1 MKFSLSRALII
12 ARREYVTTVRRKA
25 FLFSL
30 LLTPALMAL
39 SVTLQLAGSDD
50 ARKHAHQ
57 ERVVALVDSSGVF
70 ADAPAHFDFRSV
82 GVSVGGKNRFL
93 APDSFVVPLVAR
105 PFPALAPALDS
116 LSAGTVNTVIVVP
129 PDFLATGNVRRYE
142 HDTRTLTESGDD
154 RAVRVWLTRSMLGGG
169 ADSLHA
175 ARVIGLGR
183 STDLYVPGRDGTY
196 ALKDDMRELWSFM
209 VPFVMALIL
218 GIAIITGGQYL
229 LQGVSEEK
237 ETRILES
244 LLCTVT
250 PDDLMVGKLIGLG
263 GAGLTLVGAW
273 IVAALYFAAPTMGML
288 QISIPPVIVVL
299 AIAYFVLGY
308 LFYASLMTGIG
319 AIANNLREA
328 QQLAMIFTITN
339 FLPFYAIAKILNNP
353 HSSLTVGLSL
363 FPMTAPTTMMLRL
376 ATSSITGAEVPLWQI
391 GASIGLLAA
400 AAFLAVRASSKIFR
414 IGLLLYGKTPNLPE
428 ILAILRQK

>member
-1 MKFSLSRALII
+1 MLR
-12 ARREYVTTVRRKA
+12 
-25 FLFSL
+25 
-30 LLTPALMAL
+30 
-39 SVTLQLAGSDD
+39 GS
-50 ARKHAHQ
+50 
-57 ERVVALVDSSGVF
+57 S
-70 ADAPAHFDFRSV
+70 
-82 GVSVGGKNRFL
+82 
-93 APDSFVVPLVAR
+93 
-105 PFPALAPALDS
+105 
-116 LSAGTVNTVIVVP
+116 
-129 PDFLATGNVRRYE
+129 
-142 HDTRTLTESGDD
+142 
-154 RAVRVWLTRSMLGGG
+154 
-169 ADSLHA
+169 DSLHA
-175 ARVIGLGR
+175 ARVIDLGR
-183 STDLYVPGRDGTY
+183 STDLYVPGRDGNY
-196 ALKDDMRELWSFM
+196 ALKDDMRELWSFL

-288 QISIPPVIVVL
+288 QISIPPVLVVL

-376 ATSSITGAEVPLWQI
+376 ATSSITGAEVPLWQL
-391 GASIGLLAA
+391 ATSLGLLAL
-400 AAFLAVRASSKIFR
+400 AAFVALKTSSKVFR

>member
-70 ADAPAHFDFRSV
+70 ADAPARFDFRSV

-93 APDSFVVPLVAR
+93 SPDSFVVPLAAR
-105 PFPALAPALDS
+105 RFAALAPALDS

-129 PDFLATGNVRRYE
+129 PDFLATGSIRRYE

-154 RAVRVWLTRSMLGGG
+154 RAVRVWLTRAMLGDG
-169 ADSLHA
+169 ADSLRA

-183 STDLYVPGRDGTY
+183 TTDLYVPGRDGRY
-196 ALKDDMRELWSFM
+196 ALKDDMRELWSFL

-218 GIAIITGGQYL
+218 GIAIISGGQYL

-250 PDDLMVGKLIGLG
+250 PDELMFGKLIGLG

-273 IVAALYFAAPTMGML
+273 IAAALYFSLPTMGVL
-288 QISIPPVIVVL
+288 QISIPPVLVVL
-299 AIAYFVLGY
+299 AIVYFVLGY

-339 FLPFYAIAKILNNP
+339 FLPFYALSKILNNP

-376 ATSSITGAEVPLWQI
+376 ATSTITGAEVPFWQV
-391 GASIGLLAA
+391 GASIGLLAI
-400 AAFLAVRASSKIFR
+400 AAFLALRGSAKVFR